1 MNGLAH
7 DATDRGRLSSRRFE
21 KAMASR
27 KSSTPDSLE
36 DDDGRSDEEE
46 VGDEVRE
53 RSRASSARGWG
64 RARVSCARR
73 REATVDESASL
84 RAFSP
89 LVVFLCFFGLVCRAK
104 IGRVEGWVETEDD
117 DDRRASAVGWGGR
130 GIRWTDGATRATQGL
145 KGDKASKKATTSQ
158 YRGVRQRPWGSW
170 AAEIR
175 DPNRGARLWL
185 GTFDT
190 AEEAARAYDAAARHI
205 RGPNAKTNFQLAPG
219 EEPPP
224 FVLPDPPSGGR
235 GGGSGGRGR
244 GVDMGFPSTTLGGA
258 GPSSRGPNV
267 LKKQKPAGKDAKGIP
282 STIYGFGPGSTEK
295 SSSTVPKRG
304 SISFGSGT
312 DLSALVNANL
322 ALANQNLA
330 SAGSARKDP
339 ENSFVKLFQ
348 NGSVGGTPSST
359 GGSPLIMPESLE
371 LRHGMSPHMNTEIPV
386 IHGKRDRG
394 PSSAFFG
401 TSFGVAGSFGSMF
414 PPDMGLSSTP
424 DGGEGMNF
432 YGEFSM
438 SPRDRS
444 THGSD
449 HFPVGS
455 LGTLRDLDDALPAV
469 GSLDLGS
476 PVDLDSMMNS
486 LPRNSSGKVQ
496 TVTSILGKSNK
507 KKDQDSP
514 LGRASTRTTR
524 ESRSK
529 SALDAMA
536 ALK

>member
-1 MNGLAH
+1 M
-7 DATDRGRLSSRRFE
+7 SSR
-21 KAMASR
+21 K
-27 KSSTPDSLE
+27 STPDSLE
-36 DDDGRSDEEE
+36 DDDGRSDEED
-46 VGDEVRE
+46 VGDEVRDDE
-53 RSRASSARGWG
+53 DEGVRAGRTVFAFSLCARFFARVFFGPTGGRGPMDGSGGGRGG
-64 RARVSCARR
+64 RARVCARWNAR
-73 REATVDESASL
+73 MDARGS
-84 RAFSP
+84 
-89 LVVFLCFFGLVCRAK
+89 
-104 IGRVEGWVETEDD
+104 EGE
-117 DDRRASAVGWGGR
+117 G
-130 GIRWTDGATRATQGL
+130 TDGERARTQGL
-145 KGDKASKKATTSQ
+145 KGDNASKKATTSQ

-224 FVLPDPPSGGR
+224 FVLPEPPSGGR
-235 GGGSGGRGR
+235 GGGGGGRGR
-244 GVDMGFPSTTLGGA
+244 GVDTGFPSTTLGGA

-267 LKKQKPAGKDAKGIP
+267 LKKQKPAGKDAKGVP

-295 SSSTVPKRG
+295 SSSAVPKRG
-304 SISFGSGT
+304 SINFGSGT

-359 GGSPLIMPESLE
+359 GGSPLIMPESME
-371 LRHGMSPHMNTEIPV
+371 LRGGMSPRTNAEIPV
-386 IHGKRDRG
+386 INGKRDRG

-414 PPDMGLSSTP
+414 PPEMALSSTP

-438 SPRDRS
+438 SPKDRS

-486 LPRNSSGKVQ
+486 LPKNSSGKVQ